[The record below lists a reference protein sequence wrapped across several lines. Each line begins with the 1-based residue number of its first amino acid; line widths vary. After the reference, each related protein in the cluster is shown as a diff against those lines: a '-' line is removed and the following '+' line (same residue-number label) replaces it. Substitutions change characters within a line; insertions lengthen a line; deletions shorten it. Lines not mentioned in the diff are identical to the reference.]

1 MNNVAE
7 KLDTV
12 LEPTETGTETVWFNK
27 THPKAYSDED
37 GQTITYIP
45 SKDGGPS
52 GVSFYDVERIKTPP
66 VPKPIIRK
74 APFFKTITKWVGEV
88 IEVHEYSFLARVYE
102 EKNNDATGFYDDY
115 VDFDFVEVS
124 DTDRRFIK
132 DGAIFDWHIGQR
144 FKPHGQMENTSIIVF
159 RRLPVWRNYLETAK
173 EKAKEFTNMMG
184 WSDST

>member
-7 KLDTV
+7 KLDTI
-12 LEPTETGTETVWFNK
+12 LEPTETGTETVRIDK
-27 THPKAYSDED
+27 TYPKAYSDEG

-66 VPKPIIRK
+66 VRK
-74 APFFKTITKWVGEV
+74 AINRRLPFFKTMTKWVGEV
-88 IEVHEYSFLARVYE
+88 IEIHENSFLARVYE
-102 EKNNDATGFYDDY
+102 EKNNNISGSYDDY
-115 VDFDFVEVS
+115 VDFNFAEVS

-144 FKPHGQMENTSIIVF
+144 FKPHGQMENTSIIIF
-159 RRLPVWRNYLETAK
+159 RRMPVWRNYLEKAE
-173 EKAKEFTNMMG
+173 EKAKEFAKMMG
-184 WSDST
+184 WSNST